1 MGVSRASNGIV
12 TAAFGIGGLVA
23 GSLIGYVSDRTQNRI
38 GPQLCASVL
47 YVVSG
52 LVLYFAKHFYQIVIF
67 RLILGIA
74 SSIADTMLF
83 TTVADVYPANLLGFK
98 MAVIFVFDNIGNM
111 LGPLLGGKAYEHMG
125 VGGIAIIAIALGL
138 FELCMILIF
147 VRNSLDI
154 RRTLASSNVTQVG
167 SLADKPV
174 KPTINSG
181 RSSTDTHSVVE
192 SESGFT
198 DVSIISKPEQS
209 QNLGCNPNS
218 HTPNSSK
225 KRLDLHILRL
235 LLQLPVAGPTV
246 SIFVATGLQT
256 VIETILPLRLFDK
269 FGYSP
274 ATIGIVFL
282 IVGGVL
288 ILAMPAVGYVN
299 DTVVSRHGE
308 YMRYYTI
315 ATGALC
321 VFLSQIVMSLAG
333 SYVVLVFG
341 YSLFAI
347 STMVVI
353 VPAQSAFG
361 DFINSS
367 ESHAM
372 AQCYSLAWIA
382 EGLANIIL
390 PPIASGMYATVGF
403 LTMLIEQFK
412 QIVDSRMAK
421 TPENVLHMLKDLQE
435 KLTPLAKI
443 ELDTL
448 VALKE
453 ADMENL
459 GKPETVEAA
468 NTSPDK
474 RATKRPRT
482 FKSGPAQGEP
492 PALDFSTMEPRKQQ
506 VMTTFLAYR
515 NTLDAH
521 YDQRERVIKCSR
533 DITALSK
540 KMVFSLLR
548 ITQDS
553 PEKVFKDVEFKH
565 NQVLE
570 LFSKMSKEMQG
581 SNAMKYNRQ
590 ATPGIQEYIEAVGLW
605 RFLQHNELITKK
617 QVLESLTIEGDG
629 KATPLVSVTDEDYLL
644 GISDLPGE
652 VNRYCINSI
661 GKGDRDAVS
670 KCLAF
675 LQMLKEGVSLVLSVR
690 KYNNLEKKVPVLNSS
705 LEKIEKAFYSMTI
718 RECEMKSIDP
728 EIINTSGIAVEC
740 NMDTS

>member
-198 DVSIISKPEQS
+198 DVSIISKTEQS
-209 QNLGCNPNS
+209 HNLACNPNS

-390 PPIASGMYATVGF
+390 PPIASGMYATQNANEIVPGAYC
-403 LTMLIEQFK
+403 LADKFK
-412 QIVDSRMAK
+412 V
-421 TPENVLHMLKDLQE
+421 VLFKITRSGTW
-435 KLTPLAKI
+435 KPPLMS
-443 ELDTL
+443 
-448 VALKE
+448 E
-453 ADMENL
+453 A
-459 GKPETVEAA
+459 VEAA

-506 VMTTFLAYR
+506 VMKTFLAYR

-617 QVLESLTIEGDG
+617 QVLESLTIESDG

-718 RECEMKSIDP
+718 RECEMKNIDP
-728 EIINTSGIAVEC
+728 AIINTSGIAVEC

>member
-98 MAVIFVFDNIGNM
+98 TAVIFVFDNVGNM

-154 RRTLASSNVTQVG
+154 RRALANSNVTQVG
-167 SLADKPV
+167 SLAD
-174 KPTINSG
+174 NSG
-181 RSSTDTHSVVE
+181 KHTIDSESSSTDTHSVVE
-192 SESGFT
+192 SDSGFT
-198 DVSIISKPEQS
+198 NVSIISKAEQM
-209 QNLGCNPNS
+209 
-218 HTPNSSK
+218 
-225 KRLDLHILRL
+225 
-235 LLQLPVAGPTV
+235 AGPTV

-390 PPIASGMYATVGF
+390 PPIASDMFA
-403 LTMLIEQFK
+403 
-412 QIVDSRMAK
+412 SRFM
-421 TPENVLHMLKDLQE
+421 KDG
-435 KLTPLAKI
+435 
-443 ELDTL
+443 LDNPQT
-448 VALKE
+448 
-453 ADMENL
+453 
-459 GKPETVEAA
+459 GK
-468 NTSPDK
+468 D
-474 RATKRPRT
+474 
-482 FKSGPAQGEP
+482 
-492 PALDFSTMEPRKQQ
+492 
-506 VMTTFLAYR
+506 YR
-515 NTLDAH
+515 NEIL
-521 YDQRERVIKCSR
+521 RPGSSR
-533 DITALSK
+533 DPMINLKQFLGRMPNNKAFLKS
-540 KMVFSLLR
+540 
-548 ITQDS
+548 
-553 PEKVFKDVEFKH
+553 
-565 NQVLE
+565 
-570 LFSKMSKEMQG
+570 
-581 SNAMKYNRQ
+581 
-590 ATPGIQEYIEAVGLW
+590 VGL
-605 RFLQHNELITKK
+605 E
-617 QVLESLTIEGDG
+617 
-629 KATPLVSVTDEDYLL
+629 
-644 GISDLPGE
+644 
-652 VNRYCINSI
+652 
-661 GKGDRDAVS
+661 
-670 KCLAF
+670 
-675 LQMLKEGVSLVLSVR
+675 
-690 KYNNLEKKVPVLNSS
+690 
-705 LEKIEKAFYSMTI
+705 
-718 RECEMKSIDP
+718 
-728 EIINTSGIAVEC
+728 
-740 NMDTS
+740 

>member
-198 DVSIISKPEQS
+198 DVSIISKTEQS
-209 QNLGCNPNS
+209 HNLACNPNS

-390 PPIASGMYATVGF
+390 PPIASG
-403 LTMLIEQFK
+403 
-412 QIVDSRMAK
+412 
-421 TPENVLHMLKDLQE
+421 
-435 KLTPLAKI
+435 
-443 ELDTL
+443 
-448 VALKE
+448 
-453 ADMENL
+453 
-459 GKPETVEAA
+459 
-468 NTSPDK
+468 
-474 RATKRPRT
+474 
-482 FKSGPAQGEP
+482 
-492 PALDFSTMEPRKQQ
+492 
-506 VMTTFLAYR
+506 
-515 NTLDAH
+515 
-521 YDQRERVIKCSR
+521 
-533 DITALSK
+533 
-540 KMVFSLLR
+540 
-548 ITQDS
+548 
-553 PEKVFKDVEFKH
+553 
-565 NQVLE
+565 
-570 LFSKMSKEMQG
+570 
-581 SNAMKYNRQ
+581 
-590 ATPGIQEYIEAVGLW
+590 
-605 RFLQHNELITKK
+605 
-617 QVLESLTIEGDG
+617 
-629 KATPLVSVTDEDYLL
+629 
-644 GISDLPGE
+644 
-652 VNRYCINSI
+652 
-661 GKGDRDAVS
+661 
-670 KCLAF
+670 
-675 LQMLKEGVSLVLSVR
+675 
-690 KYNNLEKKVPVLNSS
+690 
-705 LEKIEKAFYSMTI
+705 
-718 RECEMKSIDP
+718 
-728 EIINTSGIAVEC
+728 
-740 NMDTS
+740 

>member
-1 MGVSRASNGIV
+1 MKLPHYLRDIRSRPSTIWITSSTTALVNRLIYTLTIASIPDLLQKTMGVSRASNGIV

-198 DVSIISKPEQS
+198 DVSIISKTEQS
-209 QNLGCNPNS
+209 HNLACNPNS
-218 HTPNSSK
+218 HTPNPSK

-403 LTMLIEQFK
+403 LTMLMSISAVLCTTCALAVLAFPIRQFWLSRHAIEQ
-412 QIVDSRMAK
+412 
-421 TPENVLHMLKDLQE
+421 
-435 KLTPLAKI
+435 
-443 ELDTL
+443 
-448 VALKE
+448 
-453 ADMENL
+453 
-459 GKPETVEAA
+459 
-468 NTSPDK
+468 
-474 RATKRPRT
+474 
-482 FKSGPAQGEP
+482 
-492 PALDFSTMEPRKQQ
+492 
-506 VMTTFLAYR
+506 
-515 NTLDAH
+515 
-521 YDQRERVIKCSR
+521 
-533 DITALSK
+533 
-540 KMVFSLLR
+540 LL
-548 ITQDS
+548 
-553 PEKVFKDVEFKH
+553 
-565 NQVLE
+565 N
-570 LFSKMSKEMQG
+570 
-581 SNAMKYNRQ
+581 
-590 ATPGIQEYIEAVGLW
+590 
-605 RFLQHNELITKK
+605 
-617 QVLESLTIEGDG
+617 
-629 KATPLVSVTDEDYLL
+629 
-644 GISDLPGE
+644 
-652 VNRYCINSI
+652 
-661 GKGDRDAVS
+661 
-670 KCLAF
+670 
-675 LQMLKEGVSLVLSVR
+675 
-690 KYNNLEKKVPVLNSS
+690 
-705 LEKIEKAFYSMTI
+705 
-718 RECEMKSIDP
+718 
-728 EIINTSGIAVEC
+728 
-740 NMDTS
+740 